1 VKFVRRAAIRLERGC
16 LLGIEP
22 RAGKLALEEWA
33 HPVSFLSGSPLFAR
47 LSDCP
52 ATVKVAGSLRRL
64 GGGEKR
70 VTQKLEIARRHT
82 SDATS
87 QSSDFPVSCQV
98 TWPFLLAI
106 PVSFLCL
113 AGPCL
118 AGGGPAWRPACW
130 CPGPRWPGPGGRL
143 AGWRSACCGPAWA
156 WQASHS
162 TQHTLTKLTLPLT
175 SNEVNL
181 GVCSQ
186 NSHSPSSLIPVFSR
200 LGPPSA
206 ATVRCRQNTH
216 MSHSPTP
223 LSVCLSVC
231 LSVFLAI
238 DTERHGET
246 RRDTERL
253 VGGK

>member
-1 VKFVRRAAIRLERGC
+1 MPGWALPGWRR
-16 LLGIEP
+16 
-22 RAGKLALEEWA
+22 
-33 HPVSFLSGSPLFAR
+33 
-47 LSDCP
+47 
-52 ATVKVAGSLRRL
+52 
-64 GGGEKR
+64 
-70 VTQKLEIARRHT
+70 
-82 SDATS
+82 
-87 QSSDFPVSCQV
+87 
-98 TWPFLLAI
+98 
-106 PVSFLCL
+106 
-113 AGPCL
+113 PCL
-118 AGGGPAWRPACW
+118 AACLL

-156 WQASHS
+156 WQAPHS
-162 TQHTLTKLTLPLT
+162 TQPTLTKLTPPLT

-231 LSVFLAI
+231 LSACLSFLRSTRR

-246 RRDTERL
+246 RRDWWEESETT
-253 VGGK
+253 